1 MIIERYFED
10 PSILHVGTCEN
21 RSYYVPS
28 SVGTYEENMENSDRV
43 TMLSGNDWLFHLYD
57 NPYKVENFFGPG
69 YEARGFSAHTVPS
82 CWQTQ
87 GYDKHQYTNVAYPFP
102 FDPPYVPSENPT
114 GVYFKPFF
122 INEEHENMKHYLNF
136 EGVDSCFYVWLN
148 GDFVGYSQVSHSTS
162 EFDITKYV
170 RKDINV
176 LCVMVLKW
184 CDGSYLEDQDKFRM
198 SGIFRDVYIMHRPNN
213 HIRDYYVTTDLD
225 KTYKHATISIDFDWV
240 GKEKKLTITLLDPT
254 GTEIEQKISDGNSVV
269 FKVQDALL
277 WNAETPFQYRVIIRS
292 DDEEIIQDIGIRKFE
307 IKGKVFY
314 VNGKPIKFK
323 GVNRHDSDPVTGYTI
338 SKSQLIK
345 DLIMMKQHNFN
356 AIRTSHYPN
365 APWATQMFAS
375 FGFYVIAESDLEIH
389 GTTTIYNGGGEGWIY
404 DKPFRDDRTYGMLC
418 HDKRF
423 EKAILDRVQRNVI
436 RDKNNACV
444 VLWSLGN
451 EAGYGPNME
460 KAAAWIKSFDSTM
473 LVHYEG
479 SIHQMEGYKNDV
491 TNIDV
496 FSHMYAPTEDID
508 TIMNT
513 FLDKPFIQCEFV
525 HAMGNGPGD
534 IEDYFE
540 QIYKY
545 DAFIGGFVW
554 EWCDHAIYMGKT
566 VAGKDKYYYGGDFR
580 EFPHDGNFCM
590 DGLVYPDRRPH
601 TGLLE
606 WKNCARP
613 MRVKEV
619 DLKKGKV
626 KLINTLDFQN
636 LQDAVTVLYAISL
649 NGEVIESGEIEDLNI
664 EAHEE
669 KEITIPYTIPPTG
682 NCYLRIMSFQKDETL
697 FISEDYELGFDEFE
711 IRKETI
717 EKYESS
723 SKAKIKIEESETEY
737 IIQSPKF
744 RYTFNRLTGM
754 FATLVKD
761 NVSILEKPMEVNIW
775 RAPTDN
781 DRVVRLDWEKA
792 GYDRKTV
799 KVYETK
805 LEKDEACIK
814 IYTTFSI
821 SAIFIQRILDVTACF
836 TIHNDGTI
844 HIHMDA
850 VRNTELPFLPRFGLR
865 LFLPK
870 DFDNCAY
877 LGYGP
882 NESYIDKRR
891 SSYYGSFE
899 SKVNDLHEDYIKPQE
914 NGSHWGCSKVVLRN
928 ANDFALT
935 VHGNDFSFNASHY
948 TQEEL
953 STKKHN
959 FELIETDYTVLCLDA
974 KMSGIG
980 SGSCGPQ
987 LKDKYQV
994 NDKNIQLDFNFF
1006 CSKS

>member
-21 RSYYVPS
+21 RSYYVPA
-28 SVGTYEENMENSDRV
+28 SVGSSEYYMENSDRV
-43 TMLSGNDWLFHLYD
+43 TMLSGNDWLFKLYD
-57 NPYKVENFFGPG
+57 NPYKVEDFLSPNFRPTS
-69 YEARGFSAHTVPS
+69 YTVHTVPS

-87 GYDKHQYTNVAYPFP
+87 GYDTHQYTNVAYPFP
-102 FDPPYVPSENPT
+102 FDPPYVPAENPT
-114 GVYFKPFF
+114 GVYIKPF
-122 INEEHENMKHYLNF
+122 ILSDEQASMKNYLNF
-136 EGVDSCFYVWLN
+136 EGVDSCFYVWVN
-148 GDFVGYSQVSHSTS
+148 GLFVGYSQVSHSTS
-162 EFDITKYV
+162 EFDISKYV
-170 RKDINV
+170 SEGANLLYV
-176 LCVMVLKW
+176 AVLKW
-184 CDGSYLEDQDKFRM
+184 SDGSYLEDQDKFRM
-198 SGIFRDVYIMHRPNN
+198 SGIFRDVYIMHRPHN

-225 KTYKHATISIDFDWV
+225 KTYKNATISIDFDWI
-240 GKEKKLTITLLDPT
+240 GKEKEFTVTLLNPVGAEVEKKVSK
-254 GTEIEQKISDGNSVV
+254 GTNVEFSV
-269 FKVQDALL
+269 KDALL
-277 WNAETPFQYRVIIRS
+277 WNAEFPFQYRVIIQA

-314 VNGKPIKFK
+314 VNGESVKFK

-338 SKSQLIK
+338 TRSQLIT
-345 DLIMMKQHNFN
+345 DLALMKQHNFN

-365 APWATQMFAS
+365 APWATQAFAS
-375 FGFYVIAESDLEIH
+375 WGFYVIAESDIEIH
-389 GTTTIYNGGGEGWIY
+389 GTTTIYNGGGDGWIY
-404 DKPFRDDRTYGMLC
+404 DKPFRNDRTYGMLC

-423 EKAILDRVQRNVI
+423 ENAILDRVQRNVI
-436 RDKNNACV
+436 RDKNNTCV

-451 EAGYGPNME
+451 ESGYGPNME
-460 KAAAWIKSFDSTM
+460 KAAAWIKSFDSCM

-479 SIHQMEGYKNDV
+479 SIHQMEGYTNDV
-491 TNIDV
+491 SNIDV

-508 TIMNT
+508 IIMNT

-566 VAGKDKYYYGGDFR
+566 VTGKEKYFYGGDFG

-590 DGLVYPDRRPH
+590 DGLVYPDRTPH

-636 LQDAVTVLYAISL
+636 LQDAVTVMYVISSD
-649 NGEVIESGEIEDLNI
+649 GEIIESGEIEDLNI
-664 EAHEE
+664 VPHGE
-669 KEITIPYTIPPTG
+669 KEITIPYTISKTG
-682 NCYLRIMSFQKDETL
+682 TCYLRIVSFQKYETV
-697 FISEDYELGFDEFE
+697 FVSEDTELGFDEFLL
-711 IRKETI
+711 RKEKFQ
-717 EKYESS
+717 KYISN
-723 SKAKIKIEESETEY
+723 AKTKVKVYENETEY
-737 IIQSPKF
+737 CIQTAKF
-744 RYTFNRLTGM
+744 KYTFNRLTGM
-754 FATLVKD
+754 FDSLVKD
-761 NVSILEKPMEVNIW
+761 NVSVLEKPMEVNIW

-799 KVYETK
+799 KVYKTSLQNEET
-805 LEKDEACIK
+805 CVK
-814 IYTTFSI
+814 IFTEFSV
-821 SAIFIQRILDVTACF
+821 SAIFIQRILEIKACF

-844 HIHMDA
+844 NIHMD
-850 VRNTELPFLPRFGLR
+850 VNRNTDLPFLPRFGLR
-865 LFLPK
+865 FFLPK
-870 DFDNCAY
+870 DFDTCIY
-877 LGYGP
+877 FGYGP

-899 SKVNDLHEDYIKPQE
+899 SKVKDLHEDYIKPQE
-914 NGSHWGCSKVVLRN
+914 NGSHWGCEEVSLRN
-928 ANDFALT
+928 SNDFVLT
-935 VHGNDFSFNASHY
+935 AQGDDFSFNASHF

-953 STKKHN
+953 GLKKHN
-959 FELIETDYTVLCLDA
+959 FELVESDYTVLCLDA

-987 LKDKYQV
+987 LKEKYQV
-994 NDKNIQLDFNFF
+994 CDKQFTLDFTLFF
-1006 CSKS
+1006 T